1 MLRPLT
7 RHPRALLAV
16 SGALVALISGCHDN
30 SPTVHEAETG
40 PLVATTPGL
49 RVVEDSAPA
58 WGASA
63 EWTVA
68 GTPSIDL
75 GDPGQSFL
83 GVPPVLRL
91 PNGNIVVA
99 DGASQ
104 TIRYFDATGRLL
116 ATAGG
121 RGTETGQF
129 HGLGWIGRGAADT
142 VVAYDFIARRFAIF
156 DAKGKFVRTA
166 ALMPADSQVPGEPLG
181 SYPDGAV
188 LFRLAHAKKRFA
200 GAAGTVERDSA
211 TYARFGLNGAVE
223 AVLGT
228 FPQGENFGV
237 PVRRNS
243 GLTAFPVPFGLQT
256 SVALRAD
263 TMLLGTGASFEIA
276 SIGPDGKPVGLLSAR
291 IPRQPVTPEEARAYT
306 QAAITRLKAGAVT
319 LKASLDTNLL
329 KALEHPPMPAQ
340 KPAFGRILVDRTGA
354 LWVSAPLSPPSPPT
368 SWTVFA
374 PDGTWLGTVTT
385 PAGLRIDE
393 IGADY
398 VLGVLLPL
406 HGAERVQMYSLTRAG
421 GS

>member
-1 MLRPLT
+1 MLRPLPL
-7 RHPRALLAV
+7 HSRAPLVA
-16 SGALVALISGCHDN
+16 SGALLLLLAGCHDG
-30 SPTVHEAETG
+30 SPTMHEADTG
-40 PLVATTPGL
+40 PLVAAAPGL

-58 WGASA
+58 WGTRPQWS
-63 EWTVA
+63 VG

-91 PNGNIVVA
+91 SGGNIVVA

-104 TIRYFDATGRLL
+104 TIRYFDATGKLL

-121 RGTETGQF
+121 RGTENGQF
-129 HGLGWIGRGAADT
+129 HGLGWIGRGVADT
-142 VVAYDFIARRFAIF
+142 IVAYDFIARRFAIF
-156 DAKGKFVRTA
+156 DAKGKFVRTV
-166 ALMPADSQVPGEPLG
+166 ALTPADSQVPAEPLG
-181 SYPDGAV
+181 SYPDGGV
-188 LFRLAHAKKRFA
+188 LFRLARPNQRFA
-200 GAAGTVERDSA
+200 GAAGAVVRDSA

-228 FPQGENFGV
+228 FPQGESFGV
-237 PVRRNS
+237 EVRRKT
-243 GLTAFPVPFGLQT
+243 GLTPFPVPFGLLT

-306 QAAITRLKAGAVT
+306 QAAITRLRAGAVT
-319 LKASLDTNLL
+319 LKTSLDSNLI

-374 PDGTWLGTVTT
+374 PDGAWLGTVTT
-385 PAGLRIDE
+385 PAGVRIDE
-393 IGADY
+393 IGSDY
-398 VLGVLLPL
+398 VLGVLQPSY
-406 HGAERVQMYSLTRAG
+406 GAERVQMYPLMRTG